1 VFSSTENLNRF
12 TVRRIF
18 AALIGV
24 FAFTVLHARAE
35 TNILTPEYLD
45 KLRAAVRAE
54 HPSVAAAQAR
64 IRAADA
70 NVRAVRLWENPM
82 VGAAYMAA
90 EKMMQE
96 EDGDFMFDVEQ
107 TLPRRKLYHAE
118 RAKMRAEKSMA
129 AADLQST
136 ALKLETLVA
145 RTAIELT
152 FADEMLAID
161 TNQVQ
166 WLDRMA
172 VNARERLKDPMGMA
186 SEALRME
193 SELAMEKQKLDS
205 NALMR
210 RRLARQLNILLGRP
224 ADEPW
229 PTLHLPDNSV
239 ATPAL
244 ESELAKIAAANPM
257 LQGLAGASEAARS
270 EIEIARRMSK
280 PMYSVGVDT
289 RVYSGGDFRSAT
301 IGAKM
306 TIPLFNRAKYRA
318 KVEAAKDQHEAAQK
332 EIEATERELRSEL
345 VMAYTDA
352 ENAAHQAKT
361 FATEIIPRAE
371 QAAESTQNAWI
382 SSKANLLE
390 VLESRRAALNA
401 RLEERRSIAA
411 QHAALE
417 TLRSIV
423 PPKNT
428 QP

>member
-1 VFSSTENLNRF
+1 MRRTFKALTCAFALTVFGADSETD
-12 TVRRIF
+12 
-18 AALIGV
+18 
-24 FAFTVLHARAE
+24 VLTA
-35 TNILTPEYLD
+35 EYLD

-70 NVRAVRLWENPM
+70 GIRAVRLWEDPM
-82 VGAAYMAA
+82 AGASYMAA

-96 EDGDFMFDVEQ
+96 EDGDIMFEVEQ
-107 TLPRRKLYHAE
+107 TLPRLKLYNAE
-118 RAKMRAEKSMA
+118 KAKMRAEKSMA
-129 AADLQST
+129 AAEFQAT
-136 ALKLETLVA
+136 AVNLETLVA
-145 RTAIELT
+145 QTAIELAL
-152 FADEMLAID
+152 ADEMLAID

-210 RRLARQLNILLGRP
+210 RRLARQLNILLGRAP
-224 ADEPW
+224 DEPW
-229 PTLHLPDNSV
+229 PTLRLPESGA

-244 ESELAKIAAANPM
+244 EAELAKIAAANPM
-257 LQGLAGASEAARS
+257 LQGLASASEAARS
-270 EIEIARRMSK
+270 DIEIARRMSK

-289 RVYSGGDFRSAT
+289 RIYSGGDFRSAT

-306 TIPLFNRAKYRA
+306 TIPLINRSKYRA
-318 KVEAAKDQHEAAQK
+318 KIEAAKDQHEAAQK
-332 EIEATERELRSEL
+332 EIEAIERELRSEL

-352 ENAAHQAKT
+352 ENAARQART
-361 FATEIIPRAE
+361 VAGEILPRAE

-382 SSKANLLE
+382 SNKANLLE

-401 RLEERRSIAA
+401 RLEERRFVAA
-411 QHAALE
+411 HNAALE
-417 TLRSIV
+417 KLRSIV

>member
-1 VFSSTENLNRF
+1 
-12 TVRRIF
+12 VRRIF
-18 AALIGV
+18 TALIGALALTV
-24 FAFTVLHARAE
+24 FNARAE
-35 TNILTPEYLD
+35 TNIVTAEYLD
-45 KLRAAVRAE
+45 RLRAAVRAE

-70 NVRAVRLWENPM
+70 NVHAVRLWQDPM
-82 VGAAYMAA
+82 AGAAYMAA
-90 EKMMQE
+90 EKDMRMD
-96 EDGDFMFDVEQ
+96 DGDLMFSAEQ
-107 TLPRRKLYHAE
+107 TIPRRKLYEAE

-129 AADLQST
+129 TAEFQST
-136 ALKLETLVA
+136 AVKLETLVA
-145 RTAIELT
+145 QTAIELALT
-152 FADEMLAID
+152 DDIIAID
-161 TNQVQ
+161 TTQVE

-172 VNARERLKDPMGMA
+172 VNARERLKDPSGTA
-186 SEALRME
+186 SEALRVE
-193 SELAMEKQKLDS
+193 SELARENQNHES
-205 NALMR
+205 HHRMR

-229 PTLHLPDNSV
+229 PTLRLPESGA

-244 ESELAKIAAANPM
+244 EAELAKIAAANPM
-257 LQGLAGASEAARS
+257 LQGLAGASAAARS

-289 RVYSGGDFRSAT
+289 RIYSGGDFRSAT

-318 KVEAAKDQHEAAQK
+318 KVEAAKDQHEAAEK

-352 ENAAHQAKT
+352 ENAARQAKT
-361 FATEIIPRAE
+361 FATEIIPRAD

-417 TLRSIV
+417 ALRSIV
-423 PPKNT
+423 PPKTT

>member
-1 VFSSTENLNRF
+1 M
-12 TVRRIF
+12 RRIF
-18 AALIGV
+18 TALIGV
-24 FAFTVLHARAE
+24 FAFAILNARAE
-35 TNILTPEYLD
+35 TNILTAEYLE

-70 NVRAVRLWENPM
+70 NVRAIRLWEDPM

-90 EKMMQE
+90 ERMMQE
-96 EDGDFMFDVEQ
+96 EDGDFMFEVEQ
-107 TLPRRKLYHAE
+107 TLPRVKLYNAE
-118 RAKMRAEKSMA
+118 RNKMRAEKSMA
-129 AADLQST
+129 AAELQST
-136 ALKLETLVA
+136 AVKLETLVA
-145 RTAIELT
+145 RTAIELAL
-152 FADEMLAID
+152 ADEMLAID
-161 TNQVQ
+161 TNQIK

-193 SELAMEKQKLDS
+193 SELAMEKQKRDS

-306 TIPLFNRAKYRA
+306 IIPLFNRAKYRA

-361 FATEIIPRAE
+361 FATEIIPRAQ

-417 TLRSIV
+417 TLRAIV